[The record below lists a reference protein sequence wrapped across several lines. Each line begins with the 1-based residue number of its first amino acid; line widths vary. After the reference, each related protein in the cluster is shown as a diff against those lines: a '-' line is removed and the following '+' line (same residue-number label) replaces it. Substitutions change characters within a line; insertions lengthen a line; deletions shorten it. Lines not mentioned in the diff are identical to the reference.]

1 MAKARSIR
9 VTEAELRRRR
19 RELLADLTV
28 SEEELKLKVNCFA
41 AMTHAE
47 WLAHCELDEIDFL
60 LGARE
65 KARC

>member
-9 VTEAELRRRR
+9 VTEVELRRRR

-60 LGARE
+60 LGTRE